1 MKNYTYIK
9 KSENEQPYNFYA
21 ERMVLASILFE
32 EKAIYLIS
40 QKLSIE
46 SFYFKEHKNLY
57 RGCLELAS
65 QEKLVDPTT
74 LITWLNDHNLLKET
88 NGIDLVA
95 ELMQEIVVISNLE
108 NYISLVQE
116 KYLRRLLI
124 DLGYKIINSGYLANV
139 SIEKIFEELEEK
151 IYSLTG
157 KKKDE
162 ALIPMTE
169 LLSSTI
175 VELKEK
181 STNPSLI
188 GLSSSYVQLDSL
200 LHGFQNSDLIIIAGR
215 PSMGKT
221 SFALNIASNI
231 SKNYNLPILIFSL
244 EMSKQQLIY
253 RFLSMESGIESNLLR
268 SGRLSSQDW
277 KNINKAVLTLSK
289 LKIFF
294 DDTPSISI
302 ARIRFKLKKFLLQEK
317 KLGLIII
324 DYLQLIQDSS
334 KNINRAQELSQ
345 ITRGLKGI
353 AREFN
358 IPVIVLSQLSRNVE
372 ARTNK
377 RPILSDLRE
386 SGCIEALSFIN
397 SFKRSN
403 LPRYGWNGK
412 SFIKVQPKNL
422 RSSGIKPIYELHTS
436 LGFILSTTANHK
448 FYGKKGW
455 VCLKDIQ
462 PNSLIGIKIYD
473 CNIKQNST
481 NLIVWDK
488 VLKIKYKGVK
498 EVYDLIIPETSNYLI
513 DRILTHNSIEQD
525 ADVVIMIYRENLYN
539 SNQQTLNY
547 NEVEFIVAKHRNG
560 PTGNFKLAFDSRLT
574 KFSTN

>member
-1 MKNYTYIK
+1 MKNSSYIK

-21 ERMVLASILFE
+21 EKMVLASIFFE

-40 QKLSIE
+40 QKLPIE

-57 RGCLELAS
+57 QGCLDLAS
-65 QEKLVDPTT
+65 QGKLVDPTT
-74 LITWLNDHNLLKET
+74 LITWLNDNNLLKET
-88 NGIDLVA
+88 NGIDLIA

-124 DLGYKIINSGYLANV
+124 NLGQEIITSGYSTKI

-151 IYSLTG
+151 IYNLTG

-162 ALIPMTE
+162 ALIPLTE
-169 LLSSTI
+169 VLSSTV
-175 VELKEK
+175 VELKQK
-181 STNPSLI
+181 SINPSLL
-188 GLSSSYVQLDSL
+188 GLSSSYIQLDSL

-221 SFALNIASNI
+221 SFALNLASNI
-231 SKNYNLPILIFSL
+231 SRNYNLPILIFSL

-277 KNINKAVLTLSK
+277 KNINKAVLALSK

-294 DDTPSISI
+294 DDSPNITI

-324 DYLQLIQDSS
+324 DYLQLIKDSG
-334 KNINRAQELSQ
+334 KTANRAQELSQ

-372 ARTNK
+372 SRTNK

-386 SGCIEALSFIN
+386 SGCIEAFSLIKYFEQLN
-397 SFKRSN
+397 VP
-403 LPRYGWNGK
+403 LYGWNGK
-412 SFIKVQPKNL
+412 KFISVKPKNIRL
-422 RSSGIKPIYELHTS
+422 TGYKPIYELQTK
-436 LGFILSTTANHK
+436 LGLKLLITANHK
-448 FYGKKGW
+448 FYSKKGW
-455 VCLKDIQ
+455 IDLKDIKI
-462 PNSLIGIKIYD
+462 NDLIAIKLY
-473 CNIKQNST
+473 QT
-481 NLIVWDK
+481 NLYQDILIWDK
-488 VLKIKYKGVK
+488 VLTIKYKGINKVFD
-498 EVYDLIIPETSNYLI
+498 VDITQTSNYLI
-513 DRILTHNSIEQD
+513 NNILTHNSIEQD
-525 ADVVIMIYRENLYN
+525 ADVVIMIYRENLYLPNQN
-539 SNQQTLNY
+539 SATTSNN
-547 NEVEFIVAKHRNG
+547 VEFIVAKHRNG
-560 PTGNFKLAFDSRLT
+560 PTGNFNLIYDSRLT
-574 KFSTN
+574 KFLNI